1 MPFHHYLLKF
11 VLSVLFLLGTI
22 YSVKAQEPGMAI
34 VHVTAFTAP
43 FTTPISD
50 ATILISKGKFIK
62 LGSGK
67 EIQVPKGYRI
77 IDGKGKF
84 ATAGFWNSH
93 VHFIESKWANAG
105 RQSKDNLEGNLKD
118 MLTSRGFVYVF
129 DLAQLEF
136 ENLNHLRNRIKSGE
150 IKGPTIYAVGVPFTS
165 KSPFYIAPLT
175 LPELKTQNDVRA
187 HIEEQRTLG
196 ADGVKLWS
204 ASPTGKEIDYMASN
218 LIREA
223 AITTKRNKI
232 PLFAHPTNL
241 KGVEGAANHGVNVLA
256 HVAADDRKVWD
267 STMMQTLVRN
277 EVALIPTLKLHFWD
291 LRLAGIAIETS
302 ELIHTAI
309 AQLRDF
315 NDAGGTV
322 LFGTDVGYMA
332 DYDTKEEFVQ
342 MAAAGM
348 TFDEILAS
356 LTTHPA
362 KKFGRIKQT
371 GTIERSKT
379 ADLVLLDEDPRKD
392 ETYFS
397 KVVLT
402 LHKGE
407 VLFQKENS
415 FMD

>member
-1 MPFHHYLLKF
+1 MSFNRYLIKF
-11 VLSVLFLLGTI
+11 ALSLLFFLGAI
-22 YSVKAQEPGMAI
+22 CGCKAQEKGFAI
-34 VHVTAFTAP
+34 VNVTAFTQPYVAP
-43 FTTPISD
+43 IHD
-50 ATILISKGKFIK
+50 ATILISKGKITK
-62 LGSGK
+62 VGSTK
-67 EIQVPKGYRI
+67 EIPVPRGYRI
-77 IDGKGKF
+77 IDGTGKY
-84 ATAGFWNSH
+84 ATSGFWNSH
-93 VHFIESKWANAG
+93 VHFIESKWADAG
-105 RQSKDNLEGNLKD
+105 WQSKDSLEGNLKD

-129 DLAQLEF
+129 DLAQVEF

-175 LPELKTQNDVRA
+175 LPELKTQNAVRA
-187 HIEEQRTLG
+187 HIEEQRALG

-223 AITTKRNKI
+223 AIITKRNKI

-241 KGVEGAANHGVNVLA
+241 KGVEAAANHGVNVLA

-267 STMMQTLVRN
+267 STMVQTLVRN

-291 LRLAGIAIETS
+291 LRMAGIATETS

-309 AQLRDF
+309 AQLREF

-322 LFGTDVGYMA
+322 LFGTDVGYMM
-332 DYDTKEEFVQ
+332 DYDTEEEFVH

-392 ETYFS
+392 AAVFS

-407 VLFQKENS
+407 VLFKKGKQH
-415 FMD
+415 D